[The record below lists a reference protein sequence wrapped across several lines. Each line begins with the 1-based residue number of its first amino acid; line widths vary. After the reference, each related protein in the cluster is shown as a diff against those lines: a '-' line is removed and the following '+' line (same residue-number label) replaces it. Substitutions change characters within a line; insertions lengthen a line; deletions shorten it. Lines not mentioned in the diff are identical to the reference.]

1 MTFFSKKIGL
11 SRSQLNLKLR
21 AITGYST
28 REFVRTLRLKRA
40 AQLLEQ
46 GYGNVAEVAYEVGFN
61 SLSYFARVFQ
71 KQFGSR
77 PSHYPNR

>member
-46 GYGNVAEVAYEVGFN
+46 GYGNVAEVAFEVGFN
-61 SLSYFARVFQ
+61 NLSHFTKIF
-71 KQFGSR
+71 KSHFGVV
-77 PSHYPNR
+77 PSSYMET